1 MSRRCFLVYALAPD
15 GTSAR
20 EANDLLNEYV
30 ADESRGLA
38 VWHDHFVTSHG
49 GVVVLDVRSDGEEAR
64 LDDPGPLA
72 DWSVAVHPLTFSLSA
87 VGFTAQTSFTL
98 ENYRGVTLDELT
110 ASEPDDPR
118 FWWKRN
124 DASA

>member
-1 MSRRCFLVYALAPD
+1 
-15 GTSAR
+15 
-20 EANDLLNEYV
+20 
-30 ADESRGLA
+30 
-38 VWHDHFVTSHG
+38 
-49 GVVVLDVRSDGEEAR
+49 VVGLDVRSYGEVAR
-64 LDDPGPLA
+64 LEDPCPLA

-87 VGFTAQTSFTL
+87 VGFTAQTFFTL
-98 ENYRGVTLDELT
+98 ENYRGLTLDELT